1 LERLSRSLSSVQRK
15 LSTQHENVPC
25 FSNVRMSPWDWGFGW
40 VGVGN
45 AGLSAPP

>member
-1 LERLSRSLSSVQRK
+1 MDD

-25 FSNVRMSPWDWGFGW
+25 FSNVRMSPLDWGFGW